1 MWQILQ
7 KSYATAAIR
16 SQLWCFRCA
25 WSSLTIAAAGHTFWA
40 SARRSRREKAFRK
53 RSLDDLSALLCFL
66 TKSSKDRCPFHVLPN
81 ASRQC
86 FAVLHFMKL
95 ETIEIEREASKAPD
109 VSCLRRLHK
118 SQLRSNEADS
128 LYTKTSSANCFQN
141 ELQLSALLIICSIV
155 SHVPPWLLRRLQT
168 INLVLFS
175 SLFHLHSLLSES
187 LSLNASRSFTL
198 KLLVALKIINELWN
212 KSSVQAQIRIE
223 CATTKRLL
231 KNLSQEYES
240 PLTTCE

>member
-1 MWQILQ
+1 MISRRFCVFRLNHP
-7 KSYATAAIR
+7 KIAVHFTSYLTQAGNV
-16 SQLWCFRCA
+16 LWCYIL
-25 WSSLTIAAAGHTFWA
+25 W
-40 SARRSRREKAFRK
+40 
-53 RSLDDLSALLCFL
+53 
-66 TKSSKDRCPFHVLPN
+66 N
-81 ASRQC
+81 SRQ
-86 FAVLHFMKL
+86 LRLKEKHQ
-95 ETIEIEREASKAPD
+95 KAPD

-155 SHVPPWLLRRLQT
+155 SHVPPWRLRRLQT

-198 KLLVALKIINELWN
+198 LLLVALKTINELWN

-231 KNLSQEYES
+231 KNLSQEHES